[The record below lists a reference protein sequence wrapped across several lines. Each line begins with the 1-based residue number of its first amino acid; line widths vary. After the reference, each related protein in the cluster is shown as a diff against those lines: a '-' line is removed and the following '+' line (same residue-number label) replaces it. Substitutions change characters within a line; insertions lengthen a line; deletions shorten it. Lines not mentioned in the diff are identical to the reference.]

1 MQYSWNP
8 SIYSWCRRKGWPWYL
23 FADGGSADELD
34 QIAARSEMIWMVK
47 MSARRCL
54 CFQCL
59 EKMMAA
65 GEFLSDRGLDLALE
79 ERVGTGPV

>member
-1 MQYSWNP
+1 
-8 SIYSWCRRKGWPWYL
+8 
-23 FADGGSADELD
+23 
-34 QIAARSEMIWMVK
+34 MIWMVK